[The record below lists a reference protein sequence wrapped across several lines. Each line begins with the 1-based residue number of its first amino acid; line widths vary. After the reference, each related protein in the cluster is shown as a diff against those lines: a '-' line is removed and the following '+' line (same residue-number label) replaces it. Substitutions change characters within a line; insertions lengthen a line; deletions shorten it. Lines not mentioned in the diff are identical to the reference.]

1 MSEDKFKEDRID
13 LAEAV
18 SPRASRIGPAAA
30 ISGELKSDEDFIIE
44 GQFQGKIDLG
54 NQNLVIDKSG
64 IVRADIRAKHV
75 TISGLVEGNVTASGR
90 VLIAKEAQM
99 KGDIYASKISILEGA
114 QFKGSIKMQ
123 KVLSD
128 S

>member
-1 MSEDKFKEDRID
+1 MSEDKIKEDRIN

-18 SPRASRIGPAAA
+18 SPRASRLGPAAA
-30 ISGELKSDEDFIIE
+30 ISGEIRSDEDFIIE
-44 GQFQGKIDLG
+44 GQFQGNIDLG

-64 IVRADIRAKHV
+64 KVKADIRAKHV
-75 TISGLVEGNVTASGR
+75 TISGTVEGNITASGR
-90 VLIAKEAQM
+90 VFIAKEAQM
-99 KGDIYASKISILEGA
+99 KGDIYASRISIMEGA

-123 KVLSD
+123 KVPSV

>member
-1 MSEDKFKEDRID
+1 MSENKIKEDRID

-18 SPRASRIGPAAA
+18 SPRASRLGPAAA
-30 ISGELKSDEDFIIE
+30 ISGELKSEEDFIIE

-64 IVRADIRAKHV
+64 KVRADIRAKHV
-75 TISGLVEGNVTASGR
+75 TVSGLVEGNITASGR
-90 VLIAKEAQM
+90 VFIAKEAQM
-99 KGDIYASKISILEGA
+99 KGDIYASKISIMEGA